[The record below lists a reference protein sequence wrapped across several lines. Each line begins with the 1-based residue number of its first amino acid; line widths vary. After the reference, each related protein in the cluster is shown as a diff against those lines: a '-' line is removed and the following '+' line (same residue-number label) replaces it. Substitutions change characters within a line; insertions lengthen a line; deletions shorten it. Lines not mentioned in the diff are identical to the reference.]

1 MEYTYFTDLVPTMSI
16 NRIYTA
22 FVRSY
27 DAAFRFQGESHD
39 MWEVGYVIEGRA
51 GITSGNE
58 VYDCGKGDLVIHPAG
73 VFHNVWAMRG
83 EGMRIMTLSFTGA
96 RLENRVP
103 AGKFALTAT
112 EMTLMELLEQELQ
125 SRAEGAESAAGSF
138 HRETGHI
145 VKNLLEILCLSLYRR
160 RGESAAPAEGHRAAL
175 FSEVVTYMQEN
186 TDNALGIGDICA
198 ACGVGQ
204 TVLKEL
210 FRTYTGMGVI
220 KYYNHL
226 RVRRAVALISE
237 GHSMAQ
243 IAEIMHFSSQNYFSA
258 FFRRE
263 TGISPG
269 RYRRDEEK

>member
-1 MEYTYFTDLVPTMSI
+1 MEYNHFTNLVPTMSV

-22 FVRSY
+22 FVQTY

-39 MWEVGYVIEGRA
+39 MWELGYVMEGRA
-51 GITSGNE
+51 GVTSGNE
-58 VYDCGKGDLVIHPAG
+58 VYDCGKGDLVIHPSG

-83 EGMRIMTLSFTGA
+83 EEVRIMTVSFTGN

-103 AGKFALTAT
+103 SGKFTLTPA
-112 EMTLMELLEQELQ
+112 ERILMELLEQEIAAQ
-125 SRAEGAESAAGSF
+125 SEGDGSPEVNF
-138 HRETGHI
+138 HRDTGHI
-145 VKNLLEILCLSLYRR
+145 VKNLLEILCLSLHRR

-263 TGISPG
+263 TGVSPG
-269 RYRRDEEK
+269 RYRQGEEE

>member
-1 MEYTYFTDLVPTMSI
+1 MAYNYFANLVPTMSV

-22 FVRSY
+22 FIRTY

-39 MWEVGYVIEGRA
+39 MWELGYILEGRA
-51 GITSGNE
+51 GFTSGNE
-58 VYDCGKGDLVIHPAG
+58 VYECGTGDLVIHPAG
-73 VFHNVWAMRG
+73 VFHSVWATCG
-83 EGMRIMTLSFTGA
+83 EEVRIMTISFTGS

-103 AGKFALTAT
+103 AGKFTLTPTERALI
-112 EMTLMELLEQELQ
+112 ELLEREFREKTL
-125 SRAEGAESAAGSF
+125 ENGTLEINV

-145 VKNLLEILCLSLYRR
+145 VKNLLELLCLSLHRR

-226 RVRRAVALISE
+226 RIRRAVALISE

-243 IAEIMHFSSQNYFSA
+243 IAETMHFSSQNYFSA

-263 TGISPG
+263 TGVSPG
-269 RYRRDEEK
+269 RYRRGEEE